1 MSSSSPAPS
10 RALVLGG
17 GGVTGIAWEIG
28 LVHGLVRAGVDL
40 SAADLVV
47 GTSAG
52 SVVGAQLRSGLDLA
66 VLYERQ
72 LEPPD
77 GEVAARLTRA
87 MIVRMA
93 VPLLLPGSA
102 TTKRARLGRLARRAQ
117 PGDGAQRVAV
127 IRDRLPVHEWP
138 AGDLRICAVDADSGE
153 FVVLDRHGEV
163 DLVHAVA
170 SSCAVPMVWPT
181 VATAGRRF
189 LDGGF
194 RSVANVD
201 VARDHDRVV
210 VLAPITRSFSRATSI
225 EAQLART
232 GAAASA
238 VVSPDEDA
246 AEAIGPNVLDPARR
260 AAAARAGLRQ
270 ADAVLDAVRRAWD

>member
-1 MSSSSPAPS
+1 MPSSPAS
-10 RALVLGG
+10 TTRALVLGG

-52 SVVGAQLRSGLDLA
+52 SVVGAQLRTGLDPA
-66 VLYERQ
+66 ALYERQ
-72 LEPPD
+72 LESPD
-77 GEVAARLTRA
+77 AEVAARLTRT
-87 MIVRMA
+87 MMVRMA

-102 TTKRARLGRLARRAQ
+102 TTRRARLGRLAQRAQ
-117 PGDGAQRVAV
+117 PGDGEQRVEV
-127 IRDRLPVHEWP
+127 IRARLPVHDWP
-138 AGDLRICAVDADSGE
+138 EGDLRICAIDADSGE

-170 SSCAVPMVWPT
+170 ASCAVPMVWPT

-210 VLAPITRSFSRATSI
+210 VLAPIARSFSRATSI
-225 EAQLART
+225 GAQLART
-232 GAAASA
+232 GATASV
-238 VVSPDEDA
+238 VVSPDEAA